1 MSASALFDVDG
12 TLVDTNYHHT
22 LAWARAFAHY
32 EIHPPLWRIHRAIG
46 MGGDHLVAAVAGDQ
60 AEADHGDKLRDRWS
74 VEYAPLLEEVRP
86 FAGAADLLRAVRSRG
101 FTVVLASSAPSEH
114 LDRYVDLLG
123 AADLIDEATTSDDVG
138 STKPSPDLVQ
148 VALRKAGGGK
158 AVMIGDSRWDV
169 EAAGTLDVPTIAVQT
184 GGYSADEL
192 RQAGAVAVYESLTDL
207 IADLDGTL
215 LANGRD

>member
-22 LAWARAFAHY
+22 LAWARAFARY

-46 MGGDHLVAAVAGDQ
+46 MGGDHLIAAVAGDQ
-60 AEADHGDKLRDRWS
+60 AESEHGDELRDRWS
-74 VEYAPLLEEVRP
+74 AEYEPLLQEVCP
-86 FAGAADLLRAVRSRG
+86 FAGATDLLRAVKARG

-114 LDRYVDLLG
+114 LDRYVELLQ
-123 AADLIDEATTSDDVG
+123 AADLIDETTTSDDVG

-169 EAAGTLDVPTIAVQT
+169 VAAGDAQVPTIAVQT

-192 RQAGAVAVYESLTDL
+192 REAGAVAVYESLTDL
-207 IADLDGTL
+207 VEGLDGTL